1 MFQPKNLIAA
11 QKRNWVNIGLLLAN
25 FCYLQLNRLQVL
37 KFKKPIMM
45 NRSNKGKFLLCFFF
59 FCFVII
65 SSAWHSV
72 CTTVTHLTFKWPNK
86 VVNKVGSTVLYRNV
100 FGFSAFITTSF
111 TKADLFGSFT
121 IFHCRMGII
130 QPARVDCT
138 TSVVWHPCCWHFC
151 SSSSHKTI
159 PSLREL
165 FVTQLWTVKC
175 FVTFLSIGFTQ
186 VFIMIA
192 RIRYKVIL

>member
-1 MFQPKNLIAA
+1 MFL
-11 QKRNWVNIGLLLAN
+11 
-25 FCYLQLNRLQVL
+25 
-37 KFKKPIMM
+37 
-45 NRSNKGKFLLCFFF
+45 FFV
-59 FCFVII
+59 FVII

-72 CTTVTHLTFKWPNK
+72 CTTVAHLTFRWPNK

-100 FGFSAFITTSF
+100 FDFFAFIIILF
-111 TKADLFGSFT
+111 TKADLFGNFT

-138 TSVVWHPCCWHFC
+138 TSVRRHPCCWDFC

-159 PSLREL
+159 PSLREWP
-165 FVTQLWTVKC
+165 VTQPWIVRC
-175 FVTFLSIGFTQ
+175 FVAFLSIGFTQ

-192 RIRYKVIL
+192 RIRYKVIF

>member
-1 MFQPKNLIAA
+1 MFLYF
-11 QKRNWVNIGLLLAN
+11 V
-25 FCYLQLNRLQVL
+25 
-37 KFKKPIMM
+37 
-45 NRSNKGKFLLCFFF
+45 
-59 FCFVII
+59 FVII

-72 CTTVTHLTFKWPNK
+72 CTTVAHLTIKWQNK

-100 FGFSAFITTSF
+100 FDIFASITTSS

-121 IFHCRMGII
+121 IFYCRMGII

-138 TSVVWHPCCWHFC
+138 TSVRRHPCCWDFC

-159 PSLREL
+159 PSLREWT
-165 FVTQLWTVKC
+165 VTHLWTVRC
-175 FVTFLSIGFTQ
+175 FVAFLSIGFTQ

-192 RIRYKVIL
+192 RIRYKVIF

>member
-1 MFQPKNLIAA
+1 MFL
-11 QKRNWVNIGLLLAN
+11 
-25 FCYLQLNRLQVL
+25 
-37 KFKKPIMM
+37 
-45 NRSNKGKFLLCFFF
+45 FFV
-59 FCFVII
+59 FVII

-72 CTTVTHLTFKWPNK
+72 CTTVAHRATKWQNK
-86 VVNKVGSTVLYRNV
+86 FVNKVGSTVLYKNV
-100 FGFSAFITTSF
+100 FDSFAFIITSV

-138 TSVVWHPCCWHFC
+138 TSVRRHPCCWDFC

-159 PSLREL
+159 PSLREWT
-165 FVTQLWTVKC
+165 VTLLWTVRC
-175 FVTFLSIGFTQ
+175 FVAFISIGFTQ

-192 RIRYKVIL
+192 RIRYKVIF

>member
-37 KFKKPIMM
+37 KFKNPSWWIDQI
-45 NRSNKGKFLLCFFF
+45 RVSFYCAFFF
-59 FCFVII
+59 FVII

-100 FGFSAFITTSF
+100 FGFSAFITPSF

-121 IFHCRMGII
+121 IFNCRMGII

-138 TSVVWHPCCWHFC
+138 TSVVWHPFCWHFC

-165 FVTQLWTVKC
+165 FVTQLWTIRC